1 MYDDPW
7 KLRVAV
13 FGYASGAAPLAVA
26 WRLVNCPNRVIA
38 TTNGHRSAAQN
49 GQYSAPT

>member
-1 MYDDPW
+1 M
-7 KLRVAV
+7 AV

-26 WRLVNCPNRVIA
+26 WRFANWPNRVIA
-38 TTNGHRSAAQN
+38 TTNGQRSAAQN